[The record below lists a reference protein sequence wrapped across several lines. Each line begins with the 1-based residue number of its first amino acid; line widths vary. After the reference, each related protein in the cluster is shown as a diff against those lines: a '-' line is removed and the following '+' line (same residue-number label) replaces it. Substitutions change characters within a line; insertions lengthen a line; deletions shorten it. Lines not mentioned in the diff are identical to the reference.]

1 MSFRPLQLLLTIL
14 LTAALSAAAA
24 QRRLYY
30 MVDTTDGVSPGLRV
44 PLQDDLQSIVSQL
57 LTRVNDNN
65 SEAQHVRKQ
74 IFSRKFWKR

>member
-1 MSFRPLQLLLTIL
+1 MSSRVLQVLLSLL

-24 QRRLYY
+24 KRQLYY
-30 MVDTTDGVSPGLRV
+30 MVDSNDGDSLSLRV
-44 PLQDDLQSIVSQL
+44 PLQNDLQTLVSQL

>member
-1 MSFRPLQLLLTIL
+1 MSCRPLQLLLTVL
-14 LTAALSAAAA
+14 LTAALTAAAA

-30 MVDTTDGVSPGLRV
+30 MVDSNDSAGLRV

-65 SEAQHVRKQ
+65 SEARHVRKQ